1 MSQDTETPAEPDYR
15 VPGAVHEATRSLLR
29 LRTDGDARRLAE
41 HLVHELGGRL
51 VPVGTDDPS
60 VIPVDVSFGDG
71 EPMLP
76 AAPPGSVARAVLE
89 RYLAPFLLDARH
101 VLQFSGQNE
110 RLTESASTDL
120 LTGLANRRTVDRALG
135 RLSDDDT
142 VIMLDLD
149 HFKQVNDNFG
159 HTAGDEVLRVFGSV
173 LRGTARSRDIT
184 GRFGGEEF
192 LVILGPGGDADA
204 FLRRLHTKWLTERPR
219 PVTFSA
225 GIVLSAGDPDEAVN
239 LADQALYQAKDAG
252 RDQWI
257 WATARRPAGYRPPRD
272 YLQTYLRDAVL
283 GNRRPAVRLTIDML
297 DRRVSREQIVVDL
310 LAAAQREVGQRWY
323 CDELTSADEHLAS
336 GVTAA
341 ALDMLMGETS
351 QPPDGSLTVVT
362 CAEGDF
368 HSLAA
373 QMFGELLREHRVGVT
388 VLGASTPA
396 EVVAE
401 FLVRSG
407 AGSLAISCSVP
418 IFFPGAVRLVDAAHR
433 QGIPV
438 IAGGPAFGHG
448 PRRAERLGADAWAL
462 TAADAAV
469 ILLGWRS
476 EPPSVNRDP
485 TPVDPVALR
494 LTAQAEALGGAA
506 FDGLAACFPPMAG
519 YDETRMART
528 REDLVFIVQFLAAAL
543 LAADQA
549 VFGDFLYWLQN
560 LLIQR
565 GVPPQALIT
574 GLEALRPVVEAVDT
588 GAALLL
594 DLGRQELLDG
604 AVLARGGDPPDPPHA
619 LRARAVVLRR
629 HTGHSPGLK
638 ARFAGPVAIA
648 SP

>member
-1 MSQDTETPAEPDYR
+1 MSQDTETPTEPNYQ

-29 LRTDGDARRLAE
+29 LRTGGDARRVAE
-41 HLVHELGGRL
+41 HLVRELGGQL
-51 VPVGTDDPS
+51 VPAGTDDPS

-71 EPMLP
+71 EPLLA
-76 AAPPGSVARAVLE
+76 AAPPGSAARALLE
-89 RYLAPFLLDARH
+89 RHLAPFLLDARH
-101 VLQFSGQNE
+101 VLQLSGRNE
-110 RLTESASTDL
+110 RLAESASTDL
-120 LTGLANRRTVDRALG
+120 LTGLPNRRMLDRALG
-135 RLSDDDT
+135 RLSANDT

-159 HTAGDEVLRVFGSV
+159 HAAGDEVLRGFGSV
-173 LRGTARSRDIT
+173 LRGTVRGRDT
-184 GRFGGEEF
+184 VGRFGGEEF
-192 LVILGPGGDADA
+192 LIVLTPGANA
-204 FLRRLHTKWLTERPR
+204 EALLQRLRAEWLAERPL

-225 GIVLSAGDPDEAVN
+225 GIVLSAGDPDETVS
-239 LADQALYQAKDAG
+239 LADQALYQAKEAG
-252 RDQWI
+252 RDRWI
-257 WATARRPAGYRPPRD
+257 WATGRRPANYRPPGD

-283 GNRRPAVRLTIDML
+283 GNRRAAVRLTLDLL

-323 CDELTSADEHLAS
+323 CNELTPADEHLAS
-336 GVTAA
+336 GVAAA
-341 ALDMLMGETS
+341 ALDTLMGETS
-351 QPPDGSLTVVT
+351 QPPGGSLTVVT

-373 QMFGELLREHRVGVT
+373 QMFGELLREHGVGAM

-401 FLVRSG
+401 FLVRSD
-407 AGSLAISCSVP
+407 ADSLAISCSVP
-418 IFFPGAVRLVDAAHR
+418 IFFPGTVRLVDAAHR

-462 TAADAAV
+462 TAADAAA

-476 EPPSVNRDP
+476 EPLSVNRDP

-506 FDGLAACFPPMAG
+506 FDGLAARLPPTAG
-519 YDETRMART
+519 YDERRMART
-528 REDLVFIVQFLAAAL
+528 REDLVFIVQFLGATL

-549 VFGDFLYWLQN
+549 IFGDFLYWLQN
-560 LLIQR
+560 LLVQR
-565 GVPPQALIT
+565 GVPPQALIA

-604 AVLARGGDPPDPPHA
+604 SR
-619 LRARAVVLRR
+619 
-629 HTGHSPGLK
+629 
-638 ARFAGPVAIA
+638 
-648 SP
+648 